1 MDLKQLRYF
10 VAVAER
16 GSINAAAQV
25 LHVAQSAV
33 SRQMQNLEAEV
44 GGLLFDRS
52 VSGAAINESGQRLLE
67 RARFILGEVE
77 SARKDISAL
86 SRDVRGT
93 VRLAAPSSI
102 GHLMYVPVIQAMS
115 AQYPQVQLQL
125 TESSTEEV
133 LRGLAAGALD
143 FGIVTAP
150 GDHPLLE
157 FAPLFAEPAL
167 LVCRRDDPLA
177 RRRRIA
183 SAAVKELPLVISA
196 GLRRIFSERFGTLT
210 PAVQLDSIDAA
221 VRLTLAGSHY
231 AVLPK
236 SALHSNPVARQLGF
250 VPIDGFG
257 VDRVL
262 AQMRGRPES
271 LAAHALRTTVMEQVK
286 GFSRARSAKE

>member
-177 RRRRIA
+177 RRRRIWRPRQESNPYLA
-183 SAAVKELPLVISA
+183 LRRRSFYPLNYGGVGKPYSICSAAAWPLP
-196 GLRRIFSERFGTLT
+196 G
-210 PAVQLDSIDAA
+210 P
-221 VRLTLAGSHY
+221 
-231 AVLPK
+231 
-236 SALHSNPVARQLGF
+236 
-250 VPIDGFG
+250 
-257 VDRVL
+257 
-262 AQMRGRPES
+262 
-271 LAAHALRTTVMEQVK
+271 
-286 GFSRARSAKE
+286 

>member
-33 SRQMQNLEAEV
+33 SRQMQNLEEEV

-52 VSGAAINESGQRLLE
+52 VAGAAINESGQQLLE

-86 SRDVRGT
+86 TRDVRGT

-115 AQYPQVQLQL
+115 AHYPQVHLQL
-125 TESSTEEV
+125 TESSTQEV
-133 LRGLAAGALD
+133 LRGLSAGALD

-150 GDHPLLE
+150 GDHPHLE
-157 FAPLFAEPAL
+157 FTHLFTEPAL

-177 RRRRIA
+177 KRRRIA
-183 SAAVKELPLVISA
+183 SGAVKELPLVISA

-210 PAVQLDSIDAA
+210 PVVQLDSIDAA
-221 VRLTLAGSHY
+221 VRLTLAGSHFS
-231 AVLPK
+231 VLPK
-236 SALHSNPVARQLGF
+236 SALKSNPLARQMAL
-250 VPIDGFG
+250 VPIEGFEI
-257 VDRVL
+257 DRVL
-262 AQMRGRPES
+262 AHMRGRPES
-271 LAAHALRTTVMEQVK
+271 LAARALRATIAQQVRIIS
-286 GFSRARSAKE
+286 GARPVPG